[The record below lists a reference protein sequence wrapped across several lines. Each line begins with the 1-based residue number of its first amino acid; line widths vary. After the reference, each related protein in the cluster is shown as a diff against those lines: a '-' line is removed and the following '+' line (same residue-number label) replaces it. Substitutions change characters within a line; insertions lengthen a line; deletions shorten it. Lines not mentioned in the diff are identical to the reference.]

1 MLLFIPAIHR
11 CSAHAIRS
19 FSLLLRAC
27 SAATGYM
34 VQEFFSLP
42 AYPGYSPNPV
52 EAVSSVPAEGLLQ
65 IVAFLSWVEISS
77 NKGKFS
83 MTTMFEDGRAPGDL
97 GFDPLKFGENKET
110 RARLELAELKNG
122 RLAMLAF
129 SGMIHQVC
137 SKPQPQQAAS
147 CNHIV
152 IITPTPSTLLTTRL
166 FLFFAFATD
175 LRDGQAALRFAGRDL
190 RAAVRP
196 WCVMISMVQLV
207 WRSVQ
212 SSRYKRVSSDAARR
226 VGYKRGKQTL
236 LN

>member
-1 MLLFIPAIHR
+1 
-11 CSAHAIRS
+11 
-19 FSLLLRAC
+19 
-27 SAATGYM
+27 M

-152 IITPTPSTLLTTRL
+152 IITPTPSTLTHHSSTLSFSRL
-166 FLFFAFATD
+166 QQTFVTGKPLFASLDEIFA
-175 LRDGQAALRFAGRDL
+175 
-190 RAAVRP
+190 P
-196 WCVMISMVQLV
+196 P
-207 WRSVQ
+207 
-212 SSRYKRVSSDAARR
+212 
-226 VGYKRGKQTL
+226 
-236 LN
+236 